1 MAERTVFITA
11 TDTGAGKTAVTA
23 LLAGSLRAAGLEAA
37 ALKPVASGLDAEGN
51 NEDIA
56 ALLTACAL
64 SEADAVN
71 LYRLA
76 MPAAPSLA
84 AAAEDR
90 QIDPQRL
97 VEWCRQRCE
106 GKRVGLIEGVGG
118 LMVPLTPAYLVR
130 DWLADMPEAETML
143 VVAARLG
150 AINHALLTLA
160 ELERMGRTPRWIVI
174 NDIGADTHMAA
185 QVAGAL
191 DLHLAPQSSV
201 LMLPHMGSG
210 LMGDSGARGFAAAWL
225 ASLDLGHQGVL
236 DERTA
241 GR

>member
-1 MAERTVFITA
+1 MAERTIFITA
-11 TDTGAGKTAVTA
+11 TDTGAGKTAITA
-23 LLAGSLRAAGLEAA
+23 LLAGSLRAAGIDAA
-37 ALKPVASGLDAEGN
+37 ALKPVASGLDADGA

-56 ALLTACAL
+56 ALLAASAL
-64 SEADAVN
+64 SDADAVN

-84 AAAEDR
+84 AAAEGR
-90 QIDPQRL
+90 QIDPRRL
-97 VEWCRQRCE
+97 VDWCRQRCMS
-106 GKRVGLIEGVGG
+106 KRIGLIEGVGG
-118 LMVPLTPAYLVR
+118 LMVPLTPTYLVR

-160 ELERMGRTPRWIVI
+160 ELDRMGRAPRWIVI
-174 NDIGADTHMAA
+174 NDIGADAHMAA
-185 QVAGAL
+185 QVAEAL
-191 DLHLAPQSSV
+191 DLHLAPRSTV
-201 LMLPHMGSG
+201 LMLPHIRSG
-210 LMGDSGARGFAAAWL
+210 VMEDPGARGFAAAWL
-225 ASLDLGHQGVL
+225 NSLDLGHQGVL